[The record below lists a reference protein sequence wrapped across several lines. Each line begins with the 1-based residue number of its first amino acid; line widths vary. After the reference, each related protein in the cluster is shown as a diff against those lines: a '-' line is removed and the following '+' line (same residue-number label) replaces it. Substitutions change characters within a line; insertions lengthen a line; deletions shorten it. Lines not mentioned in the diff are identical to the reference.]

1 MKTVYKKKVVRKTK
15 AQNIPVVIL
24 CGGMGTRLAEY
35 TEVRPKP
42 MVEIGGKPILW
53 HIMKHY
59 AHYGFHEFYL
69 ALGYKGEQIKKYFL
83 DFYALNQDFTVSLE
97 NGHVRTINESNGDHW
112 QVHLI
117 DTGQQTLT
125 GGRMKKLEPLIG
137 KRRFMMTYGDGV
149 SDVNLDELYSFH
161 QRQNSIVTLT
171 AVRPPARFGALEF
184 DGYQIRQFKEKSTIH
199 EGWINGGY
207 FVIEPEAMN
216 YIEKDVMWEH
226 DPMERLAMEGHLYAY
241 QHNGFWQCMDTAR
254 DLQYLEALWNNGN
267 APWSGNGELIR

>member
-1 MKTVYKKKVVRKTK
+1 MEKSKKKKQDNNSSQTD
-15 AQNIPVVIL
+15 IPVVIL

-42 MVEIGGKPILW
+42 LVEIGGKPILW

-83 DFYALNQDFTVSLE
+83 DFYALSQDFSVSLE
-97 NGHVRTINESNGDHW
+97 NGQVRSINNSNGVPW

-125 GGRMKKLEPLIG
+125 GGRLKKLEPLVG
-137 KRRFMMTYGDGV
+137 KKRFMMTYGDGV
-149 SDVNLDELYSFH
+149 SNVNLDELLAFH
-161 QRQNSIVTLT
+161 ESQKGKVTLT
-171 AVRPPARFGALEF
+171 AVHPPARFGALEF
-184 DGYQIRQFKEKSTIH
+184 DGHQIRHFKEKSTLH
-199 EGWINGGY
+199 EGWINGGF
-207 FVIEPEAMN
+207 FVIEPEAMA
-216 YIEKDVMWEH
+216 YIKNDVMWEH
-226 DPMERLAMEGHLYAY
+226 DPMERLAQDGHLYAY

-254 DLQYLEALWNNGN
+254 DMQYLESLWSTGN
-267 APWSGNGELIR
+267 APWKTW

>member
-1 MKTVYKKKVVRKTK
+1 MEKSQKTK
-15 AQNIPVVIL
+15 TNIIPQKKGIPVVIL
-24 CGGMGTRLAEY
+24 CGGMGTRLSEY

-42 MVEIGGKPILW
+42 LVEIGGKPILW

-59 AHYGFHEFYL
+59 AYFGFHEFYL

-83 DFYALNQDFTVSLE
+83 DFYALNQDFAVSLQD
-97 NGHVRTINESNGDHW
+97 GRVHTLDSKNGDPW

-117 DTGQQTLT
+117 DTGQQTMT
-125 GGRMKKLEPLIG
+125 GGRLKKLESLLG

-149 SDVNLDELYSFH
+149 SNVNLDSLLAFH
-161 QRQNSIVTLT
+161 KSQKGMVTLT

-184 DGYQIRQFKEKSTIH
+184 DGNMIRHFKEKSTLH
-199 EGWINGGY
+199 EGWINGGF
-207 FVIEPEAMN
+207 FVIEPEAIN

-226 DPMERLAMEGHLYAY
+226 DPMERLAAEGHLYAY

-254 DLQYLEALWNNGN
+254 DLQYLESCWSAGN
-267 APWSGNGELIR
+267 APWKSW

>member
-1 MKTVYKKKVVRKTK
+1 METFINKNIHNKYEK
-15 AQNIPVVIL
+15 NDIPVVIL

-42 MVEIGGKPILW
+42 LVEIGGKPILW

-59 AHYGFHEFYL
+59 AHYGFQEFYL

-83 DFYALNQDFTVSLE
+83 DFYALNQDFSVSLE
-97 NGHVRTINESNGDHW
+97 NGHVRKINDHNGDTW

-125 GGRMKKLEPLIG
+125 GGRLKKIEPLIEG
-137 KRRFMMTYGDGV
+137 KRFMMTYGDGV
-149 SDVNLDELYSFH
+149 SNINLDNLLAFH
-161 QRQNSIVTLT
+161 QEQKAMVTLT
-171 AVRPPARFGALEF
+171 AVRPPARFGAIEF
-184 DGYQIRQFKEKSTIH
+184 DGHQIHHFKEKSTLH
-199 EGWINGGY
+199 EGWINGGF

-216 YIEKDVMWEH
+216 YITKDVMWEH
-226 DPMERLAMEGHLYAY
+226 DPMERLAENGQLYAY

-254 DLQYLEALWNNGN
+254 DLQYLESLWSAGN
-267 APWSGNGELIR
+267 APWQSW

>member
-1 MKTVYKKKVVRKTK
+1 MATSKRI
-15 AQNIPVVIL
+15 NIPVVIL
-24 CGGMGTRLAEY
+24 CGGMGTRLAEH

-42 MVEIGGKPILW
+42 LVEIGGKPILW

-83 DFYALNQDFTVSLE
+83 DFHALNQDFSISLK
-97 NGHVRTINESNGDHW
+97 NGHVRSINRNNGDPW

-117 DTGQQTLT
+117 DTGQQSLT
-125 GGRMKKLEPLIG
+125 GDRLKKLKPLIG

-149 SDVNLDELYSFH
+149 SNINLDELLAFH
-161 QRQNSIVTLT
+161 KNQKGMVTLT

-184 DGYQIRQFKEKSTIH
+184 EGNQITHFKEKSTLH
-199 EGWINGGY
+199 EGWINGGF
-207 FVIEPEAMN
+207 FVIEPEAIN

-226 DPMERLAMEGHLYAY
+226 DPMECLATEGHLYAY
-241 QHNGFWQCMDTAR
+241 QHTGFWQCMDTTR
-254 DLQYLEALWNNGN
+254 DLQYLESLWHADN
-267 APWSGNGELIR
+267 APWKSW